1 MSLLLA
7 IVFASAGF
15 GDATQG
21 ADTCATTASILVSG
35 NSSTTQGSDTNNGV
49 LAAFGPVANSD
60 VTQGADT
67 GSGRGIPLAAP
78 LGVGFSAVSG
88 AQVETWTP
96 VAGAADTIWNL
107 GG

>member
-15 GDATQG
+15 SDVTQGADICAATAVGPLSAVSSATQG
-21 ADTCATTASILVSG
+21 ADIPT
-35 NSSTTQGSDTNNGV
+35 GV
-49 LAAFGPVANSD
+49 LAAFGPVAASD

-67 GSGRGIPLAAP
+67 GASRGIPSAGP
-78 LGVGFSAVSG
+78 LNVSFSQVGG

-96 VAGAADTIWNL
+96 VTETGATWNL